1 MRPYAQANLEWVRA
15 PARFVLLAVFGYPV
29 MQIFRSMMQ
38 ADESVNAV
46 SLQVVTR
53 GIPYFLAAVWMFLAC
68 DLFSLK
74 LCLYKKSADFENNR
88 GV

>member
-1 MRPYAQANLEWVRA
+1 
-15 PARFVLLAVFGYPV
+15 
-29 MQIFRSMMQ
+29 MMQ